1 MFYTTIGNIRDARI
15 FARILLKNRLAKC
28 INIIKELESFY
39 LEDKKIMKSK
49 EYGIIIKTTYSKKDI
64 EKILLKN
71 HSYDTPF
78 LGEIKLNQVNKNYLV
93 WASSD

>member
-1 MFYTTIGNIRDARI
+1 MFYTTIGNIRDARS
-15 FARILLKNRLAKC
+15 FSKILLKNRLAKC

-39 LEDKKIMKSK
+39 LEDKKIKKSK

-64 EKILLKN
+64 EKVLIKN
-71 HSYDTPF
+71 HNYEIPF
-78 LGEIKLNQVNKNYLV
+78 LGEIKLTQVNKNYIV